1 MILMTGSQNEPAD
14 SKAMEYWSE
23 VRVKH
28 LSTNSEWLT
37 EVCDDVIA
45 LVDLTKIKGISD
57 KNRLS
62 YTRRA
67 IEALAEVEQ
76 FLKPKENDIHD

>member
-1 MILMTGSQNEPAD
+1 MILMTGIQNEPAD
-14 SKAMEYWSE
+14 SKSMKYWNE

-37 EVCDDVIA
+37 EVYDDAIA
-45 LVDLTKIKGISD
+45 LVELANMKGISD

-67 IEALAEVEQ
+67 IDALNEVER
-76 FLKPKENDIHD
+76 FLQPKGE

>member
-1 MILMTGSQNEPAD
+1 MTGIQNEPAD
-14 SKAMEYWSE
+14 SKSMEYWNE

-45 LVDLTKIKGISD
+45 LVELSKIKGISD

-67 IEALAEVEQ
+67 IDALEEVER
-76 FLKPKENDIHD
+76 FLQPKGE

>member
-1 MILMTGSQNEPAD
+1 MILVSGIQNEPAD
-14 SKAMEYWSE
+14 NKSMEYWNE

-37 EVCDDVIA
+37 EVYDDAIA
-45 LVDLTKIKGISD
+45 LIELANIKGISD

-67 IEALAEVEQ
+67 IDALNEVEQ
-76 FLKPKENDIHD
+76 FLQPKGE

>member
-1 MILMTGSQNEPAD
+1 MSVSQNEPAD
-14 SKAMEYWSE
+14 NKSMEYWNE

-28 LSTNSEWLT
+28 LSTNSEWLD
-37 EVCDDVIA
+37 EVYDDVIA
-45 LVDLTKIKGISD
+45 LVDLSKIKGISD

-67 IEALAEVEQ
+67 IDALEEVER
-76 FLKPKENDIHD
+76 FLQPKGE

>member
-1 MILMTGSQNEPAD
+1 MILMTGIQNEPAD
-14 SKAMEYWSE
+14 SKSMEYWNE

-28 LSTNSEWLT
+28 MSTNSEWLT
-37 EVCDDVIA
+37 EVYDDVIA
-45 LVDLTKIKGISD
+45 LVDLSKIKGISD

-67 IEALAEVEQ
+67 IDALNEVEQ
-76 FLKPKENDIHD
+76 FLKTKGE

>member
-1 MILMTGSQNEPAD
+1 MTGIQNEPAD
-14 SKAMEYWSE
+14 SKSMEYWNE

-28 LSTNSEWLT
+28 MSTNSEWLT
-37 EVCDDVIA
+37 EVYDDVIA
-45 LVDLTKIKGISD
+45 LVDLSKIKGISD

-67 IEALAEVEQ
+67 IDALNEVEQ
-76 FLKPKENDIHD
+76 FLQPKGE

>member
-1 MILMTGSQNEPAD
+1 MILMIGSQNDSAD
-14 SKAMEYWSE
+14 SKSMDYWNE
-23 VRVKH
+23 IRVKH
-28 LSTNSEWLT
+28 MSTNSEWLT

-45 LVDLTKIKGISD
+45 LVDLSKIKGISD

-67 IEALAEVEQ
+67 IEALTEVEQ
-76 FLKPKENDIHD
+76 FLKTKGE

>member
-1 MILMTGSQNEPAD
+1 MGPNEEQD
-14 SKAMEYWSE
+14 SKAMEYWNE

-37 EVCDDVIA
+37 EVYDDVLA
-45 LVDLTKIKGISD
+45 LVDLSKIKGISD

-67 IEALAEVEQ
+67 IEALEEVEQ
-76 FLKPKENDIHD
+76 FLKSEGK

>member
-1 MILMTGSQNEPAD
+1 MILMTGSQNEPSD
-14 SKAMEYWSE
+14 SKAMEYWNE

-37 EVCDDVIA
+37 EVYDDVIA
-45 LVDLTKIKGISD
+45 LVDLSKIKGISD

-67 IEALAEVEQ
+67 IEALQEIEQ
-76 FLKPKENDIHD
+76 FLKSKEWEE

>member
-1 MILMTGSQNEPAD
+1 MILMSVSQNEPAD
-14 SKAMEYWSE
+14 NKSMDYWNE
-23 VRVKH
+23 VRVRH

-37 EVCDDVIA
+37 EVYDDVIA
-45 LVDLTKIKGISD
+45 LVELANIKGISD

-67 IEALAEVEQ
+67 IDALNEVEQ
-76 FLKPKENDIHD
+76 FLKPKGE

>member
-1 MILMTGSQNEPAD
+1 MILMIGSQNDSAD
-14 SKAMEYWSE
+14 SKSMDYWNE

-28 LSTNSEWLT
+28 MSTNSEWLD
-37 EVCDDVIA
+37 EVYDDVIA
-45 LVDLTKIKGISD
+45 LVELSKIKGISD

-67 IEALAEVEQ
+67 IEALEEVGQ
-76 FLKPKENDIHD
+76 FLKTKGE

>member
-1 MILMTGSQNEPAD
+1 MNCNGEQD
-14 SKAMEYWSE
+14 SKAMEYWNE

-28 LSTNSEWLT
+28 LSTNSEWLD
-37 EVCDDVIA
+37 EVYDDVIA
-45 LVDLTKIKGISD
+45 LVDLSKIKGISD

-67 IEALAEVEQ
+67 IKALEEVER
-76 FLKPKENDIHD
+76 FLQPKGE

>member
-1 MILMTGSQNEPAD
+1 MILMTGIQNEPAD
-14 SKAMEYWSE
+14 SKSMDYWNE

-37 EVCDDVIA
+37 EVYDDVIA
-45 LVDLTKIKGISD
+45 LIELANIKGISD

-67 IEALAEVEQ
+67 IDALEEVER
-76 FLKPKENDIHD
+76 FLQPKGE

>member
-1 MILMTGSQNEPAD
+1 MTGIQNEPAD
-14 SKAMEYWSE
+14 SKSMEYWNE

-28 LSTNSEWLT
+28 MSTNSEWLT
-37 EVCDDVIA
+37 EVYDDVIA
-45 LVDLTKIKGISD
+45 LVDLSKIKGISD

-67 IEALAEVEQ
+67 IEALEEVEQ
-76 FLKPKENDIHD
+76 FLKTKGE

>member
-1 MILMTGSQNEPAD
+1 MILMTGIQNEPAD
-14 SKAMEYWSE
+14 SKSMEYWNE

-28 LSTNSEWLT
+28 MSTNSEWLT
-37 EVCDDVIA
+37 EVYDDVIA
-45 LVDLTKIKGISD
+45 LVDLSKIKGISD

-67 IEALAEVEQ
+67 IEALEEVEQ
-76 FLKPKENDIHD
+76 FLKTKGE

>member
-1 MILMTGSQNEPAD
+1 MILMTGIQNEPAD
-14 SKAMEYWSE
+14 SKSMDYWNE

-37 EVCDDVIA
+37 EVYDDAIA
-45 LVDLTKIKGISD
+45 LVELANMKGISD

-67 IEALAEVEQ
+67 IDALNEVER
-76 FLKPKENDIHD
+76 FLQPKGE

>member
-1 MILMTGSQNEPAD
+1 MILMTGIQNEPAD
-14 SKAMEYWSE
+14 SKSMEYWNE

-37 EVCDDVIA
+37 EVYDDAIA
-45 LVDLTKIKGISD
+45 LIELANIKGISD

-67 IEALAEVEQ
+67 IDALEEVER
-76 FLKPKENDIHD
+76 FLQPKGE